1 MDITR
6 PFGDQVLCHK
16 VLGTRRE
23 PRDVQP
29 EYSSLCSVRTHEG
42 GGTDGPLR
50 ARPAGNDHSTGA
62 GLAIPADL
70 SRLWGAWKTL
80 LGLCR
85 LAGLRQGEA
94 LALRWDSVDWD
105 RGRLTVWATKTKR
118 QRLVPIV
125 PELLPLLQTA
135 AEGAAAEAN
144 LIIEGLVM
152 QNLWRD
158 FRVICKRAGIEPYAK
173 WCHTLRK
180 NRESDWMA
188 VGFPFHVVVDWM
200 GHSDEVARQHYLRVN
215 DADLDAATQ
224 TQIGAGLTQ
233 KLTQIGDSEPETGDE
248 DEPQIF
254 NLEEFRKQAGDR
266 IRTDDVQLGNSL
278 LGAQTLYP

>member
-1 MDITR
+1 
-6 PFGDQVLCHK
+6 
-16 VLGTRRE
+16 
-23 PRDVQP
+23 
-29 EYSSLCSVRTHEG
+29 
-42 GGTDGPLR
+42 
-50 ARPAGNDHSTGA
+50 
-62 GLAIPADL
+62 
-70 SRLWGAWKTL
+70 
-80 LGLCR
+80 
-85 LAGLRQGEA
+85 
-94 LALRWDSVDWD
+94 
-105 RGRLTVWATKTKR
+105 
-118 QRLVPIV
+118 
-125 PELLPLLQTA
+125 
-135 AEGAAAEAN
+135 
-144 LIIEGLVM
+144 M